1 MTILQQFLDIVLH
14 LDIHLATLAAE
25 YGVWMYGILFLVI
38 FCETGL
44 VVTPFLPGD
53 SLLFAAGS
61 LCSISSINILVL
73 IPLLITAAVLG
84 DSTNYWIG
92 RGFGLR
98 LFQKKDSRIFKQKYL
113 TQTEEF
119 YRKHGVKTVILAR
132 FMPIIRTFAP
142 FVAGIG
148 RMNYQNFLS
157 FSIFGS
163 ILWIA
168 SFTLGGFF
176 FGQIPFFKQNFTLVI
191 VAIMIISLLPGIIEY
206 VRQRSGKKAMRH
218 SASDAEND

>member
-1 MTILQQFLDIVLH
+1 MTLLQQFLDIILH
-14 LDIHLATLAAE
+14 LDIHLAMLAAE
-25 YGVWMYGILFLVI
+25 YGLWLYGILFLVI

-44 VVTPFLPGD
+44 VVMPFLPGD

-61 LCSISSINILVL
+61 LCAISELSILVVV
-73 IPLLITAAVLG
+73 PLLIAAAVIG

-98 LFQKKDSRIFKQKYL
+98 LFQNKNSKIFKQKYL
-113 TQTEEF
+113 DQTEQF
-119 YRKHGVKTVILAR
+119 YQKHGVKTVVLAR

-148 RMNYQNFLS
+148 RMNYKRFLS
-157 FSIFGS
+157 FSVFGS

-168 SFTLGGFF
+168 SFTLGGFY
-176 FGQIPFFKQNFTLVI
+176 FGNIPIVKQNFTLVI
-191 VAIMIISLLPGIIEY
+191 LVILVLSLLPGIISY
-206 VRQRSGKKAMRH
+206 VQQKRAK
-218 SASDAEND
+218 

>member
-1 MTILQQFLDIVLH
+1 MTILQQFIDIILH
-14 LDIHLATLAAE
+14 LDIHLASLAAE
-25 YGVWMYGILFLVI
+25 YGVWLYGILFLVI

-61 LCSISSINILVL
+61 LCAISELSVYVVV
-73 IPLLITAAVLG
+73 PLLIAAAVIG

-98 LFQKKDSRIFKQKYL
+98 LFQNKNSKIFKQKYL
-113 TQTEEF
+113 DQTEQF
-119 YRKHGVKTVILAR
+119 YQKHGVKTVVLAR

-148 RMNYQNFLS
+148 RMNYQRFLS
-157 FSIFGS
+157 FSVLGS
-163 ILWIA
+163 ILWIG
-168 SFTLGGFF
+168 SFTFGGFF
-176 FGQIPFFKQNFTLVI
+176 FGNIPFFKKNFTLVI
-191 VAIMIISLLPGIIEY
+191 VAIMVISLMPGIISY
-206 VRQRSGKKAMRH
+206 VQQKRAK
-218 SASDAEND
+218 

>member
-1 MTILQQFLDIVLH
+1 MTILQQFIDIILH
-14 LDIHLATLAAE
+14 LDIHLSMLAAE
-25 YGVWMYGILFLVI
+25 YGLWLYGILFLVI

-61 LCSISSINILVL
+61 LCAISELSVLVVV
-73 IPLLITAAVLG
+73 PLLIAAAVIG

-98 LFQKKDSRIFKQKYL
+98 LFQNKNSKIFKQKYL
-113 TQTEEF
+113 DQTEQF
-119 YRKHGVKTVILAR
+119 YQKHGVKTVVLAR

-148 RMNYQNFLS
+148 RMNYQRFLS
-157 FSIFGS
+157 FSVLGS
-163 ILWIA
+163 ILWIG
-168 SFTLGGFF
+168 SFTFGGFF
-176 FGQIPFFKQNFTLVI
+176 FGNIPFFKKNFTLVI
-191 VAIMIISLLPGIIEY
+191 VAIMVISLMPGIISY
-206 VRQRSGKKAMRH
+206 VQQKRAK
-218 SASDAEND
+218 

>member
-1 MTILQQFLDIVLH
+1 MTILQQFIDIILH
-14 LDIHLATLAAE
+14 LDIHLSMLAAE
-25 YGVWMYGILFLVI
+25 YGLWLYGILFLVI

-61 LCSISSINILVL
+61 LCAISELSVLVVV
-73 IPLLITAAVLG
+73 PLLIAAAVIG

-98 LFQKKDSRIFKQKYL
+98 LFQNKNSKIFKQKYL
-113 TQTEEF
+113 DQTEQF
-119 YRKHGVKTVILAR
+119 YQKHGVKTVVLAR

-148 RMNYQNFLS
+148 RMNYQRFLS
-157 FSIFGS
+157 FSVLGC
-163 ILWIA
+163 ILWIG
-168 SFTLGGFF
+168 SFTFGGFF
-176 FGQIPFFKQNFTLVI
+176 FGNIPFFKKNFTLVI
-191 VAIMIISLLPGIIEY
+191 VAIMVISLMPGIISY
-206 VRQRSGKKAMRH
+206 VQQKRRAK
-218 SASDAEND
+218 

>member
-1 MTILQQFLDIVLH
+1 MTILQQFLDIILH

-25 YGVWMYGILFLVI
+25 YGVWLYGILFLVI

-61 LCSISSINILVL
+61 LCAISELSVLVVV
-73 IPLLITAAVLG
+73 PLLIAAAVIG

-92 RGFGLR
+92 RGFGLQ
-98 LFQKKDSRIFKQKYL
+98 LFKNKDSRIFKQKYL
-113 TQTEEF
+113 DQTEQF
-119 YRKHGVKTVILAR
+119 YQKHGVKTVVLAR

-148 RMNYQNFLS
+148 RMNYQRFLS
-157 FSIFGS
+157 FSVLGS
-163 ILWIA
+163 ILWIG
-168 SFTLGGFF
+168 SFSFGGFF
-176 FGQIPFFKQNFTLVI
+176 FGNIPFFKKNFTLVI
-191 VAIMIISLLPGIIEY
+191 VAIMVISLMPGIISY
-206 VRQRSGKKAMRH
+206 VQQKRRAK
-218 SASDAEND
+218 